1 MLSKLSPFTT
11 RPLYRLMSSPA
22 AKRMKSTKV
31 RRTADG
37 QYMVSPQV
45 IGTHSGTFHCDE
57 ALAVFMLR
65 QTAEFKDAGAS
76 CDQLQSAKLTPDVV
90 RTRDPAK
97 RETDT
102 ASLQPR

>member
-1 MLSKLSPFTT
+1 
-11 RPLYRLMSSPA
+11 
-22 AKRMKSTKV
+22 
-31 RRTADG
+31 
-37 QYMVSPQV
+37 
-45 IGTHSGTFHCDE
+45 
-57 ALAVFMLR
+57 MLR

-97 RETDT
+97 RETNT

>member
-1 MLSKLSPFTT
+1 MAGQLLTGLHRMLSKLSPYTT

-31 RRTADG
+31 RRAPEDG
-37 QYMVSPQV
+37 RSSPQV

-65 QTAEFKDAGAS
+65 QTAEFKDAGALGV
-76 CDQLQSAKLTPDVV
+76 QLECADPRRGPD
-90 RTRDPAK
+90 A
-97 RETDT
+97 
-102 ASLQPR
+102 